1 MDFVFFWGIGD
12 TGKVQKGCFSQW
24 WPCQFEVDGVEYNCA
39 EQYMMAAKARTFGDS
54 ETLEKI
60 LASDKPKIIKK
71 LGREVRGFDERT
83 WDAVKF
89 DAVVDGNMAKFSQN
103 PELKSFLLS
112 TGDAELVEASPVDR
126 IWGVGLA
133 EGSPLIRDKSKWEGQ
148 NLLGKALM
156 KVRDALRRG
165 GTN

>member
-1 MDFVFFWGIGD
+1 MDFVFFWGTGD

-24 WPCQFEVDGVEYNCA
+24 WPCRFKVDGVEYNCA
-39 EQYMMAAKARTFGDS
+39 EQYMMAAKAKTFGDS

-60 LASDKPKIIKK
+60 LVSDKPKIIKK

-83 WDAVKF
+83 WDTVKY
-89 DAVVDGNMAKFSQN
+89 DVVVDGNMAKFSQN

-112 TGDAELVEASPVDR
+112 TNDAKLVEASPVDR

-133 EGSPLIRDKSKWEGQ
+133 ENDLGITDEAKWQGL

-156 KVRDALRRG
+156 DVRARLK
-165 GTN
+165 TP